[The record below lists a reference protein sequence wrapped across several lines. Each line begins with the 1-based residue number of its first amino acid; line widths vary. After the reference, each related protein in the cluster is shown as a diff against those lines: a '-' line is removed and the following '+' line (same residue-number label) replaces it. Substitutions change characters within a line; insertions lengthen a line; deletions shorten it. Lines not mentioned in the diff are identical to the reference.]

1 MSNER
6 VAIFPSRMNLAMMKT
21 RFLGA
26 KKGHSL
32 LKKKA
37 DALTLRFRSILK
49 KIVESKEA
57 LGEIMAEASFSL
69 AEVKFA
75 GGSDISAM
83 VLQNIPQRAV
93 LKVTETKD
101 NVAGVSLPTFD
112 VLIDESSRAD
122 SYQYTGIGRAGEQIQ
137 KLRKRYTDAI
147 NLLVQLASLQTSFLA
162 LDEVIKLTN
171 RRVNA
176 IEYVIMPKYEN
187 TINYIIS
194 ELDENER
201 EDFYRLKKVQNK
213 KSKDRAEKEA
223 MMKAKVLENEAN
235 GVYDDYDENEEP
247 RNLLES
253 SYDPDILFN

>member
-6 VAIFPSRMNLAMMKT
+6 VAIFPSRMNLAVMKT
-21 RFLGA
+21 RHLGA

-37 DALTLRFRSILK
+37 DALTLRFRAILK
-49 KIVESKEA
+49 KIVESKEEM
-57 LGEIMAEASFSL
+57 GKIMAEASFSL

-93 LKVTETKD
+93 LKVNETKD
-101 NVAGVSLPTFD
+101 NVAGVPLPAFD

-187 TINYIIS
+187 TIKYIIS

-201 EDFYRLKKVQNK
+201 EEFFRLKKVQNK
-213 KSKDRAEKEA
+213 KSKDRAEKEDL
-223 MMKAKVLENEAN
+223 MKAKKLEDEKN
-235 GVYDDYDENEEP
+235 GIYDDYDENEEP

-253 SYDPDILFN
+253 NYDPDILFN

>member
-1 MSNER
+1 
-6 VAIFPSRMNLAMMKT
+6 MNLAMMKT

-112 VLIDESSRAD
+112 VLIE
-122 SYQYTGIGRAGEQIQ
+122 
-137 KLRKRYTDAI
+137 
-147 NLLVQLASLQTSFLA
+147 
-162 LDEVIKLTN
+162 
-171 RRVNA
+171 RVL
-176 IEYVIMPKYEN
+176 K
-187 TINYIIS
+187 
-194 ELDENER
+194 
-201 EDFYRLKKVQNK
+201 FLKK
-213 KSKDRAEKEA
+213 
-223 MMKAKVLENEAN
+223 
-235 GVYDDYDENEEP
+235 
-247 RNLLES
+247 
-253 SYDPDILFN
+253 